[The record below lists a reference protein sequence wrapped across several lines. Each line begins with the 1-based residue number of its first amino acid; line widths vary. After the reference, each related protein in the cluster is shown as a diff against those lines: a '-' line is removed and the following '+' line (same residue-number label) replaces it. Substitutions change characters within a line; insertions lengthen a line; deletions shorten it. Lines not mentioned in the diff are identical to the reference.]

1 MGGFT
6 RVFKKAVKV
15 FKKEKPQ
22 GIELAKS
29 VDTKVGDVQKDASN
43 NVKGPTTLEVAAQNK
58 RKGRKST
65 MLTSP
70 TGATQDYT
78 LSKKTLLG

>member
-1 MGGFT
+1 MSFVRSFVRAFT
-6 RVFKKAVKV
+6 PKPKPPKPPKPQIQKAAVKAA
-15 FKKEKPQ
+15 P
-22 GIELAKS
+22 
-29 VDTKVGDVQKDASN
+29 
-43 NVKGPTTLEVAAQNK
+43 KGPTTLEVAADNK
-58 RKGRKST
+58 RRGRKAT